1 MEMGGHKMNLR
12 WIWVI
17 VIFFVVYGCGPANIS
32 PVIISLEANE
42 TLLPPSGETNIG
54 CNATDIDGGNL
65 SYNWSAGE
73 GSIQIQDGGESV
85 RWFAPD
91 EPGDYNITVNVT
103 DEDGDETT
111 ASTIITVRINHLPAI
126 VNLIASE
133 EKIIPLDSC
142 RLECRAIDPDN
153 DALTY
158 DWEADGG
165 NISGNGSEVNWT
177 APGNEG
183 SYNITVLVGDVMGG
197 KSTAS
202 LTIGVGVNRPP
213 VIESLVAETTKVL
226 KGKSCGIE
234 CDASDP
240 DDDRLSY
247 AWSTEDGS
255 ISGRGASVTWTA
267 PSRGGQ
273 FTVMVTVSD
282 GLDGIASRE
291 VRINVVTCACAL

>member
-1 MEMGGHKMNLR
+1 MNLCGVVG
-12 WIWVI
+12 VI
-17 VIFFVVYGCGPANIS
+17 VILVIFCGCGPANIS

-42 TLLPPSGETNIG
+42 TLLPPLGKTDIG

-65 SYNWSAGE
+65 SYNWSASE
-73 GSIQIQDGGESV
+73 GSIQIQGDGESA
-85 RWFAPD
+85 RWIAPG

-142 RLECRAIDPDN
+142 RLECRAVDPDN
-153 DALTY
+153 DPLTY

-165 NISGNGSEVNWT
+165 NISGEGSEVNWT
-177 APGNEG
+177 APGKAG
-183 SYNITVLVGDVMGG
+183 SYNITVLVEDVMGG

-213 VIESLVAETTKVL
+213 VIESLVAEKTKIL
-226 KGKSCGIE
+226 KGKSCDIV

-240 DDDRLSY
+240 DDDGLSY

-267 PSRGGQ
+267 PPRRGN
-273 FTVMVTVSD
+273 FTIMVTVSD

-291 VRINVVTCACAL
+291 VFITVATCACAL